1 MACETCRTLVRA
13 ATTRAVV
20 PRAPQ
25 ILSAAP
31 TRRYISGLGSSS
43 SSVQRRARQPQTP
56 PSQQAGQARHFS
68 QTRPAEF
75 LKSLATDTS
84 QPYFVVAA
92 TERLFKVCGAQA
104 SYTISAAARKEGVS
118 TLEDGEEVGTSTAK
132 GSIWHES
139 AFSHFLRLAHDDD
152 DEIVLLTD

>member
-31 TRRYISGLGSSS
+31 TRRYISSLGGGSP
-43 SSVQRRARQPQTP
+43 SVVERQPRQPQP
-56 PSQQAGQARHFS
+56 QQQQAGQARHFS
-68 QTRPAEF
+68 RTRPAEF

-139 AFSHFLRLAHDDD
+139 AFLPFHLLFLFYLTQ
-152 DEIVLLTD
+152 LTD